1 MVFFLKVNKTGNGEW
16 AMGNGIK
23 TGNRPQ
29 KIPRARGAWGGG
41 NGQWLRSNDT
51 QRMGNLRNSLLPI
64 AYSLLP
70 IPCYISGFHTP
81 PITTVLGGVLVAIA
95 VFFDNW
101 EFCCV

>member
-1 MVFFLKVNKTGNGEW
+1 
-16 AMGNGIK
+16 MGNGIK

-70 IPCYISGFHTP
+70 VLIFSIAYCP
-81 PITTVLGGVLVAIA
+81 P
-95 VFFDNW
+95 
-101 EFCCV
+101 